1 MENNEEEVFDFGA
14 KRKKKSKKTKA
25 NNDTEDVVE
34 NTQIDVENHNKKE
47 YQELLARIYSTMKEE
62 KRDVDAD
69 KTVRMIIPDVQRE
82 GSKKIRICNFS
93 AICKKLHRN
102 KEHLIQ

>member
-14 KRKKKSKKTKA
+14 KRKKKSKKSKA
-25 NNDTEDVVE
+25 NTEDVVE
-34 NTQIDVENHNKKE
+34 NPQIDVENVNKKE

-93 AICKKLHRN
+93 AICKKLRRN